1 MNKIESLCK
10 EEEIQCDGDKKR
22 YKTCHNPK

>member
-10 EEEIQCDGDKKR
+10 AETIQCDGDKKI
-22 YKTCHNPK
+22 YKTCNNPK